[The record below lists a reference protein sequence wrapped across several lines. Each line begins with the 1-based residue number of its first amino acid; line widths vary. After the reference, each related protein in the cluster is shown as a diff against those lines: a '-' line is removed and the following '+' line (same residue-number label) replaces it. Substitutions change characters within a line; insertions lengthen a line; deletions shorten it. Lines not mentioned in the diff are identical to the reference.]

1 MRQRYKISIPPVTLP
16 FCCLSLHTFT
26 FIPIPL
32 QIPYHFSCTLFLTT
46 SSTYIP
52 TPPSTPLPVSSIMA
66 PMAVETNVNG
76 ADSHL
81 NAKAATFTP
90 PSQTSAYHASSSK
103 EAMSTEASYAAHNYH
118 PLPIVFAK
126 AQGCSV
132 WDPEGKHYLDFL
144 SAYSAVNQG
153 HCHPKLIQAL
163 VDQASRL
170 TLSSRAFY
178 NDVFPKFAEKITS
191 MTGFDMVLPMNT
203 GAEAVETAVKIARK
217 WGYKSK
223 GIPKDKAL
231 VFSVQENFH
240 GRTFAAITMSTD
252 PESRENYGP
261 YLPGIGSYCPS
272 TGKPIPYNDVAAL
285 EAAFEAHGKEVAGFL
300 VEPIQGEA
308 GIVVPDDDYLR
319 RVRELCDKHNVLM
332 MVDEIQTGIARTGK
346 LLCHE
351 WAGIKPDIVL
361 LGKAISGGMYPV
373 SCVLGRKDVMLTVEP
388 GTHGSTYGG
397 NPLGSAVAIKALEIV
412 EEEQLTQRAERLGE
426 VFRQGLRDIQ
436 KQDPMITTIRG
447 KGLLNAIVIDE
458 SKTGGHSAWDLCM
471 LMKEKGLLVGRA
483 LKIAHVKSVTTEIAT
498 APTASDEPAH
508 PSTGCGATSHVGAG
522 AEVAAV
528 TMSNTFDRPN
538 ANTSFLSTQ
547 AKPTH
552 QNIIRLAPPLVIT
565 EDEIKTALKIILEA
579 VKELPT
585 LKGKKEDEVLP
596 AGEKH
601 LEPGLEN

>member
-1 MRQRYKISIPPVTLP
+1 
-16 FCCLSLHTFT
+16 
-26 FIPIPL
+26 
-32 QIPYHFSCTLFLTT
+32 
-46 SSTYIP
+46 
-52 TPPSTPLPVSSIMA
+52 
-66 PMAVETNVNG
+66 MAVETHTNG

-90 PSQTSAYHASSSK
+90 PTQSSAYHASSSK
-103 EAMSTEASYAAHNYH
+103 EAMSTEAAFAAHNYH

-126 AQGCSV
+126 ALGCSV

-217 WGYKSK
+217 WGYKTK

-231 VFSVQENFH
+231 VFSVTENFH

-261 YLPGIGSYCPS
+261 YLPGIGSSCPA
-272 TGKPIPYNDVAAL
+272 TGKPIPYNDAAAL
-285 EAAFEAHGKEVAGFL
+285 EEAFKVHGKEVAGFL

-319 RVRELCDKHNVLM
+319 RVRELCDEYNVLM

-351 WAGIKPDIVL
+351 WSGIKPDIVL

-412 EEEQLTQRAERLGE
+412 EEEQLTERAERLGE

-436 KQDPMITTIRG
+436 KEDPMITTIRG
-447 KGLLNAIVIDE
+447 KGLLNAIIIDE

-471 LMKEKGLLVGRA
+471 LMKSKGLLVGRA
-483 LKIAHVKSVTTEIAT
+483 LKIAHLKSSSALAT
-498 APTASDEPAH
+498 APAATKSPAYPPGSGEPGRSSPEAGSETAIL
-508 PSTGCGATSHVGAG
+508 
-522 AEVAAV
+522 
-528 TMSNTFDRPN
+528 NTFVRPN
-538 ANTSFLSTQ
+538 ANTSLLPTQ

-565 EDEIKTALKIILEA
+565 EDEIKTALKIIKEA
-579 VKELPT
+579 VKELPN
-585 LKGKKEDEVLP
+585 LKEEKEDEVLP

-601 LEPGLEN
+601 LEPVLDN